1 MRVSYRRLHPNE
13 SGVKEELSTMVSRI
27 CIDMVEPSVRSS
39 LTCVETSALNKSTS
53 KASARLVPLRR
64 NPSESGVKEDRTDGS
79 SFLYI
84 PRNPRHNPP
93 FLCALLYS
101 HVAKLPKPPHGDLLP
116 ALDSAAP
123 LHRNTVS
130 IDKFSLKILLRLR
143 SR

>member
-13 SGVKEELSTMVSRI
+13 CGVKEELSTMVSRI

-53 KASARLVPLRR
+53 KASARLVPLGR
-64 NPSESGVKEDRTDGS
+64 NQSVSVVKEYGRYGS
-79 SFLYI
+79 SLLYI

-93 FLCALLYS
+93 FLCALLYP
-101 HVAKLPKPPHGDLLP
+101 HVAKLPKPPHGDFLP

-123 LHRNTVS
+123 LHRNTVP